1 MKKLVYLAAA
11 LVMPWTAAAQNSHSR
26 LTLTPRIG
34 MTVSDF
40 ACCPIHDQYGPKAGF
55 IAGAD
60 LEYSLSRTFSLSAG
74 LFYGMQGAKE
84 NAVMLTTFTQTP
96 DQETIY
102 TGPARS
108 TLRIVTGKN
117 AHIDFDRD
125 TSPGYFYLTSPR
137 IHLSYISVPVT
148 VQAHVWKG
156 LALRLGVQWDHLA
169 SAHMKAKQETK
180 INGTVSSG
188 DYDQNIRKEFHKD
201 AVAIPIGVS
210 YNYKNIEL
218 DARYLWGVTKIADTN
233 DLNDKEV
240 MNSTFA
246 ITLGYRFH
254 L

>member
-74 LFYGMQGAKE
+74 LFYSMQGAKE

-137 IHLSYISVPVT
+137 IYLSYISVPVT

-156 LALRLGVQWDHLA
+156 LALRLGVQWDHL
-169 SAHMKAKQETK
+169 QVLT
-180 INGTVSSG
+180 
-188 DYDQNIRKEFHKD
+188 
-201 AVAIPIGVS
+201 
-210 YNYKNIEL
+210 
-218 DARYLWGVTKIADTN
+218 
-233 DLNDKEV
+233 
-240 MNSTFA
+240 
-246 ITLGYRFH
+246 
-254 L
+254 

>member
-1 MKKLVYLAAA
+1 M
-11 LVMPWTAAAQNSHSR
+11 
-26 LTLTPRIG
+26 
-34 MTVSDF
+34 
-40 ACCPIHDQYGPKAGF
+40 
-55 IAGAD
+55 
-60 LEYSLSRTFSLSAG
+60 
-74 LFYGMQGAKE
+74 
-84 NAVMLTTFTQTP
+84 
-96 DQETIY
+96 
-102 TGPARS
+102 
-108 TLRIVTGKN
+108 
-117 AHIDFDRD
+117 
-125 TSPGYFYLTSPR
+125 
-137 IHLSYISVPVT
+137 
-148 VQAHVWKG
+148 WKG

-180 INGTVSSG
+180 INGTVRFG

-210 YNYKNIEL
+210 YSYKNIEL